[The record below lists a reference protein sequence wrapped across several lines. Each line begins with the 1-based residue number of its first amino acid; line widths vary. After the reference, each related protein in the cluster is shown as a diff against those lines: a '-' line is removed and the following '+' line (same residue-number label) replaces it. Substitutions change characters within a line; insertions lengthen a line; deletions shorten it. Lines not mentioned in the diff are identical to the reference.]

1 MNATKTG
8 AIFTFDHDYKKLNKA
23 IGVEEGYLDDLGEQ
37 VSAILKDVIFDDDKN
52 IREDG
57 SQSRLV
63 EICANEFSYSQLVIL
78 SSFYFQDKIEG
89 FAKMLSKKV
98 RNMESSSSPSV
109 RAIKLDADDLPDNIK
124 EMLDNLAE
132 GRKKGEPIDGD
143 SLPPELNDFLKKLA
157 EEQER
162 QEGDGDDD

>member
-1 MNATKTG
+1 MSTTKTG
-8 AIFTFDHDYKKLNKA
+8 GIFTFDHDYKKLNKA
-23 IGVEEGYLDDLGEQ
+23 IGVEPEYLDELGTQ
-37 VSAILKDVIFDDDKN
+37 VSAILKDVIFDDDNN
-52 IREDG
+52 IRDDG

-78 SSFYFQDKIEG
+78 SSFYLQDKIEG
-89 FAKMLSKKV
+89 FAKTLSKKV
-98 RNMESSSSPSV
+98 KNMGPSV
-109 RAIKLDADDLPDNIK
+109 RAIKLDAEDLPDNIK
-124 EMLDNLAE
+124 EMLNNLTE

>member
-8 AIFTFDHDYKKLNKA
+8 GIFTFDHDYKKLNKA

-78 SSFYFQDKIEG
+78 SSFYLQDKIEG

-98 RNMESSSSPSV
+98 RNMESSSSPSI
-109 RAIKLDADDLPDNIK
+109 RSIKLDADDVPDNIR
-124 EMLDNLAE
+124 EILE
-132 GRKKGEPIDGD
+132 GLTGGKSGASAIDGD
-143 SLPPELNDFLKKLA
+143 TLPPELKDFLQKLA

-162 QEGDGDDD
+162 DGDDD

>member
-1 MNATKTG
+1 
-8 AIFTFDHDYKKLNKA
+8 
-23 IGVEEGYLDDLGEQ
+23 
-37 VSAILKDVIFDDDKN
+37 
-52 IREDG
+52 
-57 SQSRLV
+57 
-63 EICANEFSYSQLVIL
+63 
-78 SSFYFQDKIEG
+78 
-89 FAKMLSKKV
+89 MLSKKV